1 MKEFY
6 ENKIIF
12 ECNDHGYIIEGVNLQ
27 TLPLNIKMKIY
38 VYFHQKP
45 TYEQFFGFVSKPI
58 KTFFIHLLNISN
70 IGPKT
75 ALRLLNQLSLDS
87 IKLAISK
94 QDYKILQQ
102 CKGITHKIAN
112 NIINYFSNHIKVV
125 SNLTTSQNEKSDLV
139 FDTLLKLG
147 FSSIVINNFLLR
159 NINWD
164 LEVEEII
171 ALAIKEIKYGY

>member
-1 MKEFY
+1 M
-6 ENKIIF
+6 
-12 ECNDHGYIIEGVNLQ
+12 
-27 TLPLNIKMKIY
+27 
-38 VYFHQKP
+38 
-45 TYEQFFGFVSKPI
+45 
-58 KTFFIHLLNISN
+58 
-70 IGPKT
+70 
-75 ALRLLNQLSLDS
+75 
-87 IKLAISK
+87 AISK
-94 QDYKILQQ
+94 QDYKILQK

>member
-1 MKEFY
+1 M
-6 ENKIIF
+6 
-12 ECNDHGYIIEGVNLQ
+12 
-27 TLPLNIKMKIY
+27 
-38 VYFHQKP
+38 
-45 TYEQFFGFVSKPI
+45 
-58 KTFFIHLLNISN
+58 SN

-75 ALRLLNQLSLDS
+75 ALRLLNQLSIDS

-102 CKGITHKIAN
+102 CKGITHKIPN

-147 FSSIVINNFLLR
+147 FSSIVINIFLLR

-164 LEVEEII
+164 LEFEEII

>member
-1 MKEFY
+1 
-6 ENKIIF
+6 
-12 ECNDHGYIIEGVNLQ
+12 
-27 TLPLNIKMKIY
+27 MKIY

-45 TYEQFFGFVSKPI
+45 TYEQFFGFVSKAI

-102 CKGITHKIAN
+102 CKSITHKIAN